1 MTTLL
6 LVACIQAAEIGAVE
20 RELTETW
27 GPLLVE
33 VETAALAVEDLQAEL
48 KPSVPDADRERLKA
62 FREEHD
68 GRAREERI
76 RARAKGVAGFPADP
90 EGRLKAVREG
100 YAAAKRRH
108 AALLASDKAAAIRW
122 TERQIGELYA
132 PLVRLNAQGLAA
144 VRGYTRLNPDD
155 TEQVRWK
162 VWAER
167 EFLPRNEETRR
178 VLAAGFALLEGE
190 GPSDSVRAFL
200 VHQHSWAMRH
210 LRWQKEKGAY
220 DWGSR
225 TNWPVDFSKEIEAS
239 CQKLLDLRARLVA
252 GEK

>member
-1 MTTLL
+1 MDAVL
-6 LVACIQAAEIGAVE
+6 LVLVLQAAEVE

-27 GPLLVE
+27 GPLLLE
-33 VETAALAVEDLQAEL
+33 VETAALAVEDLEAEL
-48 KPSVPDADRERLKA
+48 KPQAPDAEKAKLRA

-76 RARAKGVAGFPADP
+76 RARSKGLAGFPADLA
-90 EGRLKAVREG
+90 GRLKAAREG

-108 AALLASDKAAAIRW
+108 AALLAQDKAAAVRW
-122 TERQIGELYA
+122 VERQIQELYA

-155 TEQVRWK
+155 LDQVRWK

-167 EFLPRNEETRR
+167 EFLPRNQETLR
-178 VLAAGFALLEGE
+178 VLASGFALLEGE

-220 DWGSR
+220 AWGGR
-225 TNWPVDFSKEIEAS
+225 TNWPVDFSKEVEAS
-239 CQKLLDLRARLVA
+239 YQKLLDLRARLTA
-252 GEK
+252 E